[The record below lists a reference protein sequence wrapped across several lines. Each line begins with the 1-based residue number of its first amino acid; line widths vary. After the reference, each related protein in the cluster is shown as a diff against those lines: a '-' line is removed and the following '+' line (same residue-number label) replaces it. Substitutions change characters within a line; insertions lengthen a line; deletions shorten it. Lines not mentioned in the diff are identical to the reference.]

1 MSTHTHQAHA
11 DKWETLPDNS
21 NIDSTVNSTQKGSA
35 AVSAKIMDA
44 YLANGT
50 KPMFPMREGFLC
62 HFVAWVI
69 EDDLP
74 WTTGETPGIIRLFH
88 FAEVRW
94 ELPSDTTV
102 QKMVAKFFVELHSNL
117 VKELTVSENIH
128 LHLSINDDDT
138 LLHRQWNQRLL
149 TQLTIGQPNRWFL
162 HLQEQ
167 WRRSLMMSGR
177 FASVWLIFT
186 ILKTRSM
193 REYICCKGIH
203 QNSCE
208 SWGFT

>member
-1 MSTHTHQAHA
+1 MTTSAGAINLNVSSEEESDGQSALRAVEEEEMRVGGKRGPQGRTRIHWHTPSITVEPGTKSKRWLFKCRYCDATRSVPRTASCKDFDDEKPQPRLGNLSTHTHHAHA

-21 NIDSTVNSTQKGSA
+21 NIDSTVITQKGSA

-50 KPMFPMREGFLC
+50 KPMFPTKEGFLR

-74 WTTGETPGIIRLFH
+74 WTTGETPGIIRLFR

-102 QKMVAKFFVELHSNL
+102 RKM
-117 VKELTVSENIH
+117 
-128 LHLSINDDDT
+128 
-138 LLHRQWNQRLL
+138 
-149 TQLTIGQPNRWFL
+149 
-162 HLQEQ
+162 
-167 WRRSLMMSGR
+167 
-177 FASVWLIFT
+177 
-186 ILKTRSM
+186 
-193 REYICCKGIH
+193 
-203 QNSCE
+203 
-208 SWGFT
+208 